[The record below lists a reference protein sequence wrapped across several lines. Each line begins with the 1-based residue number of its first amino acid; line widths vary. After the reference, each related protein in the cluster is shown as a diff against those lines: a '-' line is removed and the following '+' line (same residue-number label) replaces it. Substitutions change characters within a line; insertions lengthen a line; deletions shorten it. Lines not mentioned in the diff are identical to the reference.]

1 MPKKSDYLGLF
12 KALGSSLLLGVTAFV
27 WAATLSRA
35 EWMGLW
41 GLLTFSAAL
50 CLFSA
55 SKGRGRDQV
64 VLGIAAV
71 TLIGA
76 VIILLETARFD
87 RVTASYAGMLF
98 PLTAAVILWQRQTTG
113 SGKRQRVFLS
123 FLLTA
128 LPAIF
133 ARRHLFND
141 LGLGGLLS
149 LSLLMILGS
158 TLYLWG
164 ESTGDTREDSVASD
178 LGKTFPTWLV
188 FTSASALFGTLV
200 YLVAP
205 LAFSA
210 AKAVLRLA
218 VTAFGWVLI
227 KVLEPTGFIAEYL
240 INLIR
245 ALAKKNEDLEGE
257 GFRPGE
263 PLLEPSESWEAPA
276 AWIVVGYILL
286 ALVCILALWLLW
298 RAMKNRS
305 GKDSRDTDDEVSSDW
320 SRQKA
325 LKWVLDAGK
334 DLMNSIADFARNL
347 LGTNNVPK
355 DPLLATYYDF
365 LKVAKESGRDREPHE
380 TPMEFGEAFAAFLP
394 GVSPEILSVSRD
406 FSRFF
411 YGGVVPSGKEIAA
424 MRVNISSVRTHLSS
438 VTAEKEPR

>member
-1 MPKKSDYLGLF
+1 
-12 KALGSSLLLGVTAFV
+12 
-27 WAATLSRA
+27 
-35 EWMGLW
+35 
-41 GLLTFSAAL
+41 
-50 CLFSA
+50 
-55 SKGRGRDQV
+55 
-64 VLGIAAV
+64 
-71 TLIGA
+71 
-76 VIILLETARFD
+76 
-87 RVTASYAGMLF
+87 
-98 PLTAAVILWQRQTTG
+98 
-113 SGKRQRVFLS
+113 VFLS

-334 DLMNSIADFARNL
+334 DLMNSVADFARNL

-355 DPLLATYYDF
+355 DPLLAAYYDF
-365 LKVAKESGRDREPHE
+365 LKVAKESGRSREPHE

-394 GVSPEILSVSRD
+394 GVSPEILSVSQD

-411 YGGVVPSGKEIAA
+411 YGDVVPSGKEIAA